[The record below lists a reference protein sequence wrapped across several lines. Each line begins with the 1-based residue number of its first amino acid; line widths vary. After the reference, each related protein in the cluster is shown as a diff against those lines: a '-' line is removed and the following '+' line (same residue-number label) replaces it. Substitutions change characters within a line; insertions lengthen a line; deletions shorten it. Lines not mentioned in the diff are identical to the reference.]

1 MHFLYAIIKRQL
13 KYIEIDLRQM
23 MIIENFYFNTVVI
36 LLASYLIGA
45 FPSAY
50 IAGKIKG
57 INISK
62 TGSGNIG
69 GINAFSSIG
78 KIAGIIVA
86 LTDAGKG
93 FLVAYLASR
102 FSGGHPY
109 IVLWAVAA
117 AVIGHN
123 WMIYIGFKGGKG
135 VATFLGSLLY
145 LSPWSILILCLI
157 LLPITL
163 VLTKDTY
170 FATTIS
176 FFIFSFFIWLWEG
189 SYLWLIFGLL
199 ITILYLLK
207 CLGLLNSYFTK
218 RRRDMSP
225 IIKKIFKPFF
235 SGVPKN

>member
-1 MHFLYAIIKRQL
+1 
-13 KYIEIDLRQM
+13 
-23 MIIENFYFNTVVI
+23 MIVENFYFNTAII

-62 TGSGNIG
+62 TGSGNVG
-69 GINAFSSIG
+69 GMNTFSSVG
-78 KIAGIIVA
+78 KIAGVIVA

-109 IVLWAVAA
+109 IVLWAVVAT
-117 AVIGHN
+117 VIGHN

-145 LSPWSILILCLI
+145 LSPGSILILYLI
-157 LLPITL
+157 IIPITL
-163 VLTKDTY
+163 VLSKDTY
-170 FATTIS
+170 LATTTG
-176 FFIFSFFIWLWEG
+176 FFVFSFFMWVWEG
-189 SYLWLIFGLL
+189 SYLWLIFVLL
-199 ITILYLLK
+199 IMLFYILK
-207 CLGLLNSYFTK
+207 CLSLLGSYFTK
-218 RRRDMSP
+218 RRRDIHP
-225 IIKKIFKPFF
+225 VIKKLFKPFF
-235 SGVPKN
+235 RGV

>member
-1 MHFLYAIIKRQL
+1 
-13 KYIEIDLRQM
+13 
-23 MIIENFYFNTVVI
+23 MIVENFYFNTILI

-57 INISK
+57 VNISK
-62 TGSGNIG
+62 AGSGNIG

-78 KIAGIIVA
+78 KIVGIIVA
-86 LTDAGKG
+86 LNDAGKG
-93 FLVAYLASR
+93 FLVAYLAAW

-109 IVLWAVAA
+109 IMLWAVIA

-157 LLPITL
+157 IIPIAL
-163 VLTKDTY
+163 VLIKDTY
-170 FATTIS
+170 LATATS
-176 FFIFSFFIWLWEG
+176 FFIFSFFMWTWEG

-199 ITILYLLK
+199 ITLFYILK
-207 CLGLLNSYFTK
+207 CLSLLRSYFTE

-225 IIKKIFKPFF
+225 IIKKLFKPFF
-235 SGVPKN
+235 KRV

>member
-1 MHFLYAIIKRQL
+1 MPAA
-13 KYIEIDLRQM
+13 
-23 MIIENFYFNTVVI
+23 I

-57 INISK
+57 VNISK
-62 TGSGNIG
+62 AGSGNIG
-69 GINAFSSIG
+69 GINVFSSVG

-93 FLVAYLASR
+93 FLVAYLAAR

-109 IVLWAVAA
+109 IVLWAVVA

-135 VATFLGSLLY
+135 VATFLGGLLF

-157 LLPITL
+157 IIPIIL

-170 FATTIS
+170 LGITTG
-176 FFIFSFFIWLWEG
+176 FFIFSFFMWIWEG

-207 CLGLLNSYFTK
+207 CLGLLSSYFTK
-218 RRRDMSP
+218 RRRDISP
-225 IIKKIFKPFF
+225 IIKKLFKPFF
-235 SGVPKN
+235 RRV

>member
-1 MHFLYAIIKRQL
+1 
-13 KYIEIDLRQM
+13 M
-23 MIIENFYFNTVVI
+23 MIIENFYFNTAVI

-78 KIAGIIVA
+78 KMAGIIVA

-135 VATFLGSLLY
+135 VATFVGGLLY
-145 LSPWSILILCLI
+145 LSPWSLLILYLI
-157 LLPITL
+157 IIPIAF
-163 VLTKDTY
+163 VSSKDTY
-170 FATTIS
+170 LATTTG
-176 FFIFSFFIWLWEG
+176 FFIFSFFMWVWEG
-189 SYLWLIFGLL
+189 SYFWLIFVLL
-199 ITILYLLK
+199 IMLFYILK
-207 CLGLLNSYFTK
+207 CLSLLGSYFTK
-218 RRRDMSP
+218 KRRDIHP
-225 IIKKIFKPFF
+225 VVKKLFKPFF
-235 SGVPKN
+235 RGV

>member
-1 MHFLYAIIKRQL
+1 
-13 KYIEIDLRQM
+13 
-23 MIIENFYFNTVVI
+23 MIIENFYFNTAVI